1 MSALWPVA
9 DLVKATGG
17 IANGEWCAWRVEIDS
32 RKVQPGD
39 LFVALK
45 GERVDGHEYVQQ
57 AFAAGAI
64 AAVIERRLD
73 IGGNQLVV
81 ENCFAALDDL
91 AKYNRARSGAKIIGV
106 TGSVGKTSTKEMLRL
121 ALSAHG
127 KTYATTGNYNNH
139 IGTPLNLA
147 NLPLDAEFGVF
158 EMGMNHTGEISHL
171 TKMVRP
177 HIAIISNVEAVHM
190 EFFASIDDIAKAKG
204 EIFEGLEKGGIAIV
218 NADQRY
224 FKNLRS
230 SAAQA
235 APVNLASPRS
245 ARPETITFGADA
257 KADFRLLSYKPT
269 VSGCEVSAS
278 IMGEKIDYI
287 IAATGRHW
295 AIISLS
301 VLAAVH
307 ALGLDVKKS
316 ASALANFSEV
326 EGRGRVVEFAAKGG
340 AALLINDSY
349 NASPASMRAAFAKTG
364 EVWQAQG
371 KKGRKIAL
379 LGDMLELGEESAK
392 MHADL
397 AADLQAQGF
406 DKVYCAGKLMQNL
419 HDALPQNLRGAYAA
433 NAASLL
439 ALIDGIFEAG
449 DVILIKGSHGSKM
462 YELANNLLEKERL
475 KDAV

>member
-1 MSALWPVA
+1 MSALWPA
-9 DLVKATGG
+9 HDLVKATGG
-17 IANGEWCAWRVEIDS
+17 TVDGDWCAWRVEIDS

-39 LFVALK
+39 LFVAVK

-64 AAVIERRLD
+64 GAVVEKKLA

-81 ENCFAALDDL
+81 ENSFAALDAM
-91 AKYNRARSGAKIIGV
+91 AKYNRARSKAKIIGV

-121 ALSAHG
+121 ALSVHG
-127 KTYATTGNYNNH
+127 KTYATSGNYNNH

-147 NLPLDAEFGVF
+147 NLPLDAEYGVF
-158 EMGMNHTGEISHL
+158 EMGMNHAGEILHL

-177 HIAIISNVEAVHM
+177 NIALISNVEAVHM
-190 EFFASIDDIAKAKG
+190 EFFASIDEIAKAKG
-204 EIFEGLEKGGIAIV
+204 EIFEGLENGGVAII

-224 FKNLRS
+224 FENLRS
-230 SAAQA
+230 SA
-235 APVNLASPRS
+235 
-245 ARPETITFGADA
+245 ITFGADA
-257 KADFRLLSYKPT
+257 KADCRLLSYKPT
-269 VSGCEVSAS
+269 ISGCEVSAN
-278 IMGEKIDYI
+278 IKGEKIDYI

-295 AIISLS
+295 ALISLS

-307 ALGLDVKKS
+307 ALGLDAAKS
-316 ASALANFSEV
+316 AAALANFSEV
-326 EGRGRVVEFAAKGG
+326 EGRGRVVEIATKNG

-349 NASPASMRAAFAKTG
+349 NASPASMCAAFAKTN

-379 LGDMLELGEESAK
+379 LGDMLELGEQSPK
-392 MHADL
+392 IHAGL

-406 DKVYCAGKLMQNL
+406 DKIYSAGKLMQNL
-419 HDALPQNLRGAYAA
+419 HDALPADMRGAHAPD
-433 NAASLL
+433 AASLG
-439 ALIDGIFEAG
+439 AIVSDVFAAN

-462 YELANNLLEKERL
+462 YALANDLIEKGRF

>member
-9 DLVKATGG
+9 DLVKATDGV
-17 IANGEWCAWRVEIDS
+17 ANGEWCAWRVEIDS

-64 AAVIERRLD
+64 AAVVEKKLAV
-73 IGGNQLVV
+73 GGNQLVV
-81 ENCFAALDDL
+81 ENCYTALDAL

-106 TGSVGKTSTKEMLRL
+106 TGSVGKTSTKEMLRI
-121 ALSAHG
+121 ALSARG

-158 EMGMNHTGEISHL
+158 EMGMNHAGEISHL

-204 EIFEGLEKGGIAIV
+204 EIFEGLEKDGIAIV
-218 NADQRY
+218 NADQSY
-224 FKNLRS
+224 FLNL
-230 SAAQA
+230 
-235 APVNLASPRS
+235 PNKL
-245 ARPETITFGADA
+245 TFGAA
-257 KADFRLLSYKPT
+257 TNTDFRLLSYKT
-269 VSGCEVSAS
+269 TISGCEVSAS
-278 IMGEKIDYI
+278 IMGEKIDYV

-316 ASALANFSEV
+316 AAALANFSEV
-326 EGRGRVVEFAAKGG
+326 EGRGRVVEIAAKGG

-349 NASPASMRAAFAKTG
+349 NASPASMRAAFVKTG
-364 EVWQAQG
+364 EVCQAQG

-379 LGDMLELGEESAK
+379 LGDMLELGAESAK

-406 DKVYCAGKLMQNL
+406 DKIYSAGKLMRNL
-419 HDALPQNLRGAYAA
+419 HDALPEALRQKQHAQSARRHRLCGAAEHMRTEA
-433 NAASLL
+433 QG
-439 ALIDGIFEAG
+439 ALQHHVG
-449 DVILIKGSHGSKM
+449 
-462 YELANNLLEKERL
+462 
-475 KDAV
+475 